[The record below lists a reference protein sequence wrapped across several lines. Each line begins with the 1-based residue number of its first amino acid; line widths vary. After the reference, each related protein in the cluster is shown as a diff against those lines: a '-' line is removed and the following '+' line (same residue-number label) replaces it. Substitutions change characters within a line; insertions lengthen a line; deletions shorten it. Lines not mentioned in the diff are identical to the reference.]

1 MKKSNR
7 SIRGIA
13 FYFMLLGIFIVGLA
27 YSSYADRNQQVD
39 TYADFCGWL
48 EAGRVK
54 AVYIT
59 PNEETPTGLVQV
71 QLTNSEIHSFYAVDI
86 LRVEEKAEEYQVRVV
101 VQDVDKPSWFWT
113 LVFPYLVILIAVIIV
128 FMVLGHSLGG
138 GGSNSQV
145 LNFGK
150 SRAQMTDGKDNPTTF
165 KDVIEVE
172 VVISNMQDLKFEFT
186 YTMRVDGKV
195 VCIGQSTHCFM
206 ENGRPVVIARRLPEL
221 FEKISKVKNN

>member
-71 QLTNSEIHSFYAVDI
+71 QLTNSEIHSFYADDI

-150 SRAQMTDGKDNPTTF
+150 SRAQMTDMERF
-165 KDVIEVE
+165 CHIRSAVI
-172 VVISNMQDLKFEFT
+172 NDDLPR
-186 YTMRVDGKV
+186 MRSRF
-195 VCIGQSTHCFM
+195 CRQFFICAH
-206 ENGRPVVIARRLPEL
+206 L
-221 FEKISKVKNN
+221 FEIVADEAFRQFQVDETRIDGLR